1 MYILLTEDM
10 RLMVTKNEAIYRGEN
25 MSKEIVFLLP
35 LKAGTTDVGTATV
48 FLTYVRP
55 DGNPDIVIL
64 ERKAE
69 MYDASHYKYV
79 MPVTCKLSRYA
90 GSVCMWLQLYSGDYV
105 VPTVAK
111 SGECTIRI
119 LDDKNLDNCMSD
131 HQLTALYQL
140 KKKVDNMVDND
151 CPPND
156 STGGSSG
163 GSSDEGFEAVE
174 F

>member
-1 MYILLTEDM
+1 MYILLTDDM

-55 DGNPDIVIL
+55 DGSPDIVIL
-64 ERKAE
+64 DRKAE
-69 MYDASHYKYV
+69 MYDASHYKCV

-90 GSVCMWLQLYSGDYV
+90 GSVCMWLQLYSGDSAA
-105 VPTVAK
+105 PTIAK
-111 SGECTIRI
+111 SGACMIRI
-119 LDDKNLDNCMSD
+119 LDDKSLDSCMND

-140 KKKVDNMVDND
+140 KKKVDNMVDSD

-156 STGGSSG
+156 SAGGSSG
-163 GSSDEGFEAVE
+163 GPADEGFEAVE